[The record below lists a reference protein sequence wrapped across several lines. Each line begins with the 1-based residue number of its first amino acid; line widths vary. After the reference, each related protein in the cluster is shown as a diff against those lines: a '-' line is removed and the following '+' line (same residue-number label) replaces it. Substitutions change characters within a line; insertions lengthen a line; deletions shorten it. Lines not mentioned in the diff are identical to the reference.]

1 MRTNKTQMEDIRYF
15 GGIKIQIKNT
25 KFNMYPNLKGL
36 NGRKMQMVTVV

>member
-25 KFNMYPNLKGL
+25 KFNMNPNLKGL